1 MILLQKDT
9 AIFTFFVAL
18 PHHTTFRA
26 IAQKSAPLP
35 IGRGA
40 PSYIC
45 FKSRQLSP
53 GASSWGPHLTQL
65 HNPIYSYLT
74 LLYQGYPNLPIT
86 YPYTPVHTPCSDRCK
101 IGVCGVR
108 CILAAFWGRLA
119 SECSVREMPF
129 QRAVTHLPRCGT
141 LRKNSYQ
148 VPETH
153 LFSVLS

>member
-1 MILLQKDT
+1 MKRSSWENPQSHPKTKTMNNRLFSSYLYKYPHITKSPDSPCR
-9 AIFTFFVAL
+9 L
-18 PHHTTFRA
+18 PGWY
-26 IAQKSAPLP
+26 QN
-35 IGRGA
+35 
-40 PSYIC
+40 
-45 FKSRQLSP
+45 LSP
-53 GASSWGPHLTQL
+53 EASWWGPHLTQL

-74 LLYQGYPNLPIT
+74 LLYQGYPNLQIT

-129 QRAVTHLPRCGT
+129 QWAVTHLPRCGT

-153 LFSVLS
+153 LFSILS